1 MNGSDGQEVHAMSF
15 RDNGMQ
21 AKRRRKPDGGFGVH
35 MRLLLPD
42 SDGRFTMTLLPYFG
56 EVKDR
61 PLCPTHMDN
70 CNTFKGA
77 SHEN

>member
-42 SDGRFTMTLLPYFG
+42 SDGGFTMTLLPYFG
-56 EVKDR
+56 EVKDQ
-61 PLCPTHMDN
+61 PLCPTHMDD
-70 CNTFKGA
+70 CNTLKG
-77 SHEN
+77 NKP

>member
-1 MNGSDGQEVHAMSF
+1 MNGSGCQEVHAMSF

-35 MRLLLPD
+35 VRLLLPD
-42 SDGRFTMTLLPYFG
+42 SDGGFTMTLLPYFS
-56 EVKDR
+56 EVKDQPPAQPTWIIAT
-61 PLCPTHMDN
+61 PLR
-70 CNTFKGA
+70 GA

>member
-42 SDGRFTMTLLPYFG
+42 SDGGFTMTLLRRSQG
-56 EVKDR
+56 S
-61 PLCPTHMDN
+61 
-70 CNTFKGA
+70 A
-77 SHEN
+77 SLPNPHG